1 MTDIRHRVPMIFP
14 GQASQYVGMASDL
27 AQDPGA
33 AGQWLR
39 GVDGVLGY
47 GLGAIMAE
55 GPLETLTETHHAQ
68 PAILAHA
75 VAVVLALRERGI
87 APSLV
92 AGHSIGEYSAAAAA
106 GALAPAD
113 ALRAVRRRGELM
125 FAAGTE
131 VPGAMAAVM
140 GLPAARV
147 SEVCREVSARDGVV
161 VLANHNS
168 DAQVVISGE
177 VAAVAAAG
185 PALTAAGAK
194 RVIPLNVSGAFH
206 SPLLEGAAARFREF
220 LGGLPVA
227 DPVVP
232 LVANVSARP
241 VTTAA
246 ELAEGLG
253 RQLTAAVRWHETME
267 LIAAGDGAPLPFV
280 LEVGPG
286 KVLTGLARRAY
297 PGTQFIPVGT
307 VEEIEALPALLAGGA
322 AGAGNGTTP
331 PRSA

>member
-14 GQASQYVGMASDL
+14 GQASQYVGMARDL

-140 GLPAARV
+140 GLSAARV
-147 SEVCREVSARDGVV
+147 GEVCREVSARDGVV

-220 LGGLPVA
+220 LAALPVA
-227 DPVVP
+227 DPEVP

-246 ELAEGLG
+246 ELAAGLG

-267 LIAAGDGAPLPFV
+267 LIAAGDGAPPPFV